1 MQIRDFR
8 ILSLTL
14 QNFLECCVV
23 QMDFDRLLLLVFGNS
38 LLLYRLVDENT
49 ILNTFEVSLEP
60 LPLLVDGAALNHELN
75 DVQLLQVLTHE

>member
-1 MQIRDFR
+1 MK
-8 ILSLTL
+8 
-14 QNFLECCVV
+14 CCVV

-60 LPLLVDGAALNHELN
+60 LPLLVDGAALYHELN